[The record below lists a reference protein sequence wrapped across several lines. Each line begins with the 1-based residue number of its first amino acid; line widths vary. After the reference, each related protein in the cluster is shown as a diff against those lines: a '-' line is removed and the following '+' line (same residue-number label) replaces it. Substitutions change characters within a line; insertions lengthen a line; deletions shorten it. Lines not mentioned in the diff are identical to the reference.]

1 MNYKKPLIKLM
12 DWLLLDCK
20 TATLLAT
27 KGLDSQLGFFE
38 NLRLKLHLANCNF
51 CYNFDLQS
59 KKIDEVLKITPDK
72 LSQNCCKDLHLD
84 TRIKDNIKSKLT
96 DNQ

>member
-1 MNYKKPLIKLM
+1 MNYKKPVIKLM

-27 KGLDSQLGFFE
+27 KHLDGQLGFFE
-38 NLRLKLHLANCNF
+38 NLRLKLHLANCKF
-51 CYNFDLQS
+51 CYNFNLQS
-59 KKIDEVLKITPDK
+59 QKIDVVLKLTPDK
-72 LSQNCCKDLHLD
+72 LDKKCCNDLHLD
-84 TRIKDNIKSKLT
+84 PKIKNKLKNELI